1 MNGKPHILV
10 VDDILANRRL
20 ASKILVDEYTVNTVR
35 SGEEAIDYLTKQ
47 QVDLVLLDIRMEGMD
62 GFETLEKIRKH
73 APTADLPVIFLTAD
87 DDHQT
92 ETQGFKAG
100 AMDFIVKPFVPV
112 VMKARVA
119 RAIELARLRE
129 EARTDAVT
137 QARRR
142 EKLGLEIIEALVDI
156 MEWRSHTTKGHSR
169 RSAEYA
175 WQIAEQMD
183 VESKQREKIYYMAM
197 LHDVGKLSLPDE
209 IMQKGGPSNP
219 TEQEIVQQSILIG
232 SNTLKK
238 ITELP
243 DVWKGASYYKENYDG
258 TGFPG
263 HLRGEDIP
271 LDVRIITGGCVYD
284 TLSSKA
290 SGLTQQEVRAE
301 IEAMKG
307 QRLDPK
313 VADAILELMD
323 MDPDYTWHE

>member
-20 ASKILVDEYTVNTVR
+20 ASKILVEDYTVNTVR

-62 GFETLEKIRKH
+62 GFETLEKIRQH

-92 ETQGFKAG
+92 EIRGFKDG

-119 RAIELARLRE
+119 RAIELAKLRE
-129 EARTDAVT
+129 EARTDAIS

-156 MEWRSHTTKGHSR
+156 MEWRSHTSKGHSR

-183 VESKQREKIYYMAM
+183 VDARQREKLYYMAM
-197 LHDVGKLSLPDE
+197 LHDVGKLSLPDD
-209 IMQKGGPSNP
+209 IMEKGGPGNP
-219 TEQEIVQQSILIG
+219 MEQEIVQQSVLIG
-232 SNTLKK
+232 SNMLKK

-258 TGFPG
+258 TGYPG
-263 HLRGEDIP
+263 HIKGEEIP
-271 LDVRIITGGCVYD
+271 LEVRIITGGCVYD
-284 TLSSKA
+284 RLSCKQ
-290 SGLTQQEVRAE
+290 SGLTQPEVRAE
-301 IEAMKG
+301 VESMKG
-307 QRLDPK
+307 TRLDPR